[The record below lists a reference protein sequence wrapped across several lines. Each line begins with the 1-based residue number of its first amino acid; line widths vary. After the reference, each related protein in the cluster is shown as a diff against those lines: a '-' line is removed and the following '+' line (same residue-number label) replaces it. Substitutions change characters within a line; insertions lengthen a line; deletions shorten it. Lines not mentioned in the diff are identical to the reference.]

1 MKKLIAI
8 SILLSGLI
16 LRGSLSLTAQTSI
29 ELNKNWE
36 FRQAGTLQWFPADV
50 PGTVHTDLLANGL
63 IEDPYFRLNEKN
75 LQWIDKVNWEY
86 RTRFKLDAAQL
97 RAGSL
102 MLRFHGLDT
111 YAAVMVNGALLF
123 NADNFHRT
131 WEAEAGKHLKEGE
144 NEIFIRFESPVMQGL
159 LKQEVLGYALPADN
173 DQSENGGMGPARIS
187 IFTRKPGYH
196 FGWDWGPRLV
206 TSGIWRPVELIINR
220 TARIN
225 DLFVRQESVT
235 AKEARLSAGVEV
247 DVEQAGLY
255 KLEIMMDGLPV
266 AAREISLSPG
276 IRHSAFDFVIKNPR
290 LWWPNGAGS
299 QPLYSLSAVLSLD
312 GVKIHEYYRRI
323 GLRSLKHVRRP
334 DAKGGGESFHFEV
347 NGRPVFAKGANYI
360 PNDVFLPRVDSS
372 RYELIVKSAA
382 DANINM
388 LRVWG
393 GGIYEHDYFYD
404 LCDRYGIMVWQDF
417 MFACAMY
424 PGDKD
429 FLDNVRLEAV
439 DNIRRLRNHACLAL
453 WCGNNEIEYAWAEG
467 DFTRGWGW
475 KEKYDKAQQREIWKS
490 YDTIFHHILPA
501 AVKQYAPDHAYW
513 PSSPTQGG
521 GVLANWSGNRGDVHY
536 WGVWHGKEPIRAFR
550 DYKAR
555 FMSEY
560 GFQSFPEFNSVK
572 KYTQP
577 PDWDIESPV
586 MASHQ
591 RSGIGNLRIRQYMEQ
606 DYQIPEDFE
615 HLLYVGQ
622 LLQADAIGMA
632 LRTHRSDMPFCMGS
646 LYWQLNDVW
655 PVASWS
661 GIDYYGKWKAMH
673 YFVKEALKNQIIQV
687 VIENGKLLVYGVS
700 DTDQKTPAVLRL
712 NLAGFSGLSLWNRPI
727 KVTLPANG
735 ASLLCSIDLKELPLN
750 YQENKVFLTAT
761 LMEGSRVI
769 DREFACFVK
778 PKDLRLPEP
787 GLKSRI
793 SDKGDH
799 FVIEISTQNF
809 CKNLMLISDNTDVN
823 FSDNFFDMQPG
834 ETRLITCPATM
845 RWEDFEK
852 GFRMLHLGQTM
863 KQP

>member
-1 MKKLIAI
+1 MKKLIAFF
-8 SILLSGLI
+8 ILLPWLVMAGALN
-16 LRGSLSLTAQTSI
+16 LRAQTSVV
-29 ELNKNWE
+29 LHNNWE
-36 FRQAGTLQWFPADV
+36 FRQAGTLQWYPALV

-63 IEDPYFRLNEKN
+63 IEDPYYRLNEKN

-86 RTRFKLDAAQL
+86 RTRFRLDAAQL

-102 MLRFHGLDT
+102 MMRFHGLDT
-111 YAAVMVNGALLF
+111 YATVMVNGALLF
-123 NADNFHRT
+123 KADNFHRT
-131 WEAEAGKHLKEGE
+131 WEAEAGNHLKEGD
-144 NEIFIRFESPVMQGL
+144 NEIFIRFESPVMRGL
-159 LKQEVLGYALPADN
+159 MKQEALGYALPADN
-173 DQSENGGMGPARIS
+173 DQSENGGMGPVRIS

-235 AKEARLSAGVEV
+235 AKEARVTAGVEV
-247 DVEQAGLY
+247 NVQQEGLY
-255 KLEIMMDGLPV
+255 KLEILMDGQAV
-266 AAREISLSPG
+266 AAREISMSPG
-276 IRHSAFDFVIKNPR
+276 IRYSDIDFIIKNPR
-290 LWWPNGAGS
+290 LWWPNGAGG
-299 QPLYSLSAVLSLD
+299 QPLYTVSAVLSHKGKEL
-312 GVKIHEYYRRI
+312 HAFNRQI
-323 GLRSLKHVRRP
+323 GIRSLKHVRRP

-360 PNDVFLPRVDSS
+360 PNDVFLPRVDSA
-372 RYELIVKSAA
+372 RYEFIVKSAA
-382 DANINM
+382 EANINM

-393 GGIYEHDYFYD
+393 GGIYENDYFYD
-404 LCDRYGIMVWQDF
+404 LCDRHGIMVWQDF

-429 FLDNVRLEAV
+429 FLNNVRLEAV
-439 DNIRRLRNHACLAL
+439 DNIKRLRNHACIAL

-475 KEKYDKAQQREIWKS
+475 KEKYDKAQQREIWQS
-490 YDTIFHHILPA
+490 YDTLFHHILPA

-536 WGVWHGKEPIRAFR
+536 WGVWHGQEPISAFR
-550 DYKAR
+550 NYKAR

-572 KYTQP
+572 KYTLP
-577 PDWDIESPV
+577 EDWNIESPV

-606 DYQIPEDFE
+606 DYQIPENFE

-673 YFVKEALKNQIIQV
+673 YSVKDALKNQIIQV
-687 VIENGKLLVYGVS
+687 VVEDGKLLVYGVS
-700 DTDQKTPAVLRL
+700 DTEKKTPAILRL
-712 NLAGFSGLSLWNRPI
+712 NLADFSGLSLWNRPY

-735 ASLLCSIDLKELPLN
+735 AALICSIDLKELPLS
-750 YQENKVFLTAT
+750 YRENSVFFTAT
-761 LMEGSRVI
+761 LMDGSRVI
-769 DREFACFVK
+769 DQEFAYFAK

-799 FVIEISTQNF
+799 FVIEITSRNF
-809 CKNLMLISDNTDVN
+809 CKNLMLVSDSADVN

-863 KQP
+863 KKR